1 VNYNPLLTSL
11 IEIFEGYSRFDLNG
25 RTLFFRHFS
34 LKDQNAISLSFNKFK
49 NLAES
54 RGIENKDQIFQRLK
68 EDQTWSDDDEIKI
81 LELQSYLD
89 SLRKTKSKLL
99 LPSQKEEHQ
108 KLIDEE
114 DNKLNLILLRKN
126 ELVGMSSDG
135 YAGKMS
141 NEEFLRILLF
151 KDESLKNPA
160 FSEEEFGELTSSELS
175 EISKKYFEL
184 SEKLNDE
191 NIQKIVLEDF
201 FNMYISFCE
210 NSFNFFGKYVY
221 QMTSYQMK
229 LLLYGRIFHNIFQ
242 YNEDIPEH
250 IRKDPKAIF
259 EFVESKKTRD
269 KYQNEAKD
277 SDGSMVFGATSKDIE
292 TIDPGAKRISLSE
305 EIAKN
310 GGTLNMEQMM
320 QLMGN

>member
-1 VNYNPLLTSL
+1 MNYNPLLTSL

-34 LKDQNAISLSFNKFK
+34 LKDQNAISLCYNKFK
-49 NLAES
+49 DSATNK
-54 RGIENKDQIFQRLK
+54 GIESQQQIYDRLK
-68 EDQTWSDDDEIKI
+68 EDKTWTEDDEIKI
-81 LELQSYLD
+81 IELQSYLEN
-89 SLRKTKSKLL
+89 LRKTKSKLL
-99 LPSQKEEHQ
+99 LPSQKEDHQ

-114 DNKLNLILLRKN
+114 EMKLNLLILRKN
-126 ELVGMSSDG
+126 ELVGTSAEG
-135 YAGKMS
+135 YASRMS
-141 NEEFLRILLF
+141 NEEFLRILLY
-151 KDESLKNPA
+151 KDESLKEPA
-160 FSEEEFGELTSSELS
+160 FSDEEFGELASTEIS

-184 SEKLNDE
+184 SERLGDE

-210 NSFNFFGKYVY
+210 DSFNFFGKFVY

-242 YNEDIPEH
+242 YNEDIPDYM
-250 IRKDPKAIF
+250 RKDPKAIF
-259 EFVESKKTRD
+259 EFIDSKKTRE
-269 KYQNEAKD
+269 KYQNDSRD
-277 SDGSMVFGATSKDIE
+277 SDGGMIFGATSKDIE
-292 TIDPGAKRISLSE
+292 TLDPGAKRISLSD